1 MGNWARVPAESRKT
15 VWVWQNVVVTAIRR
29 CHCKAFFSSFAFTT
43 LRDTFTVKTFR
54 FPSRPALTWP
64 EFTIATPQWVPRGRN
79 RLREQS
85 RSGGILVWKWRPVY
99 SSENKNL
106 TLKGD
111 QSGRGWDPLKETLF
125 QPSILAFVVKMSWIF
140 FSHTSLNDTFKAKN
154 INFPSGRPK
163 LRPTSLFVFILKQP
177 PSLSPPPPPRESLWG
192 WDSARKVSCSN
203 LSSPF
208 CPSRLRRLLA
218 RSRETRFARPKRK
231 ACSQATRHFALA
243 SSGNYK
249 PKNMQ
254 E

>member
-177 PSLSPPPPPRESLWG
+177 PSLSPPPHGKACEVEIRRERLAVPISPRHFAPRGFAAYSRVLARLASLAQKG
-192 WDSARKVSCSN
+192 KLA
-203 LSSPF
+203 
-208 CPSRLRRLLA
+208 RRLLA
-218 RSRETRFARPKRK
+218 ISP
-231 ACSQATRHFALA
+231 
-243 SSGNYK
+243 
-249 PKNMQ
+249 
-254 E
+254 